1 VIGLVTFSLHWPAA
15 AKVPSVCPRTL
26 TVVCCLHVLA
36 DEGYM
41 ATGVTT
47 DKTDAAIQANIVAA
61 KYVNPHFPGYKN

>member
-1 VIGLVTFSLHWPAA
+1 M
-15 AKVPSVCPRTL
+15 L
-26 TVVCCLHVLA
+26 TVVRCCHVSA

-41 ATGVTT
+41 VTGVTT